1 MRNDFFSKLFES
13 YSTVPYTCMQLS
25 LKQGAV
31 KLLLHVVKCVP
42 RKEKVT
48 FANHCNFASKF
59 SKSRPLFLYSFPY
72 SNFLS
77 NFRVA
82 KRPYYCTSTKFR
94 FELTFA
100 IFVRWYEIT
109 DVCTKLML
117 PPLNVRGYMP
127 PNRNS
132 VRNEPAGGVI

>member
-13 YSTVPYTCMQLS
+13 YSTVPYMQVS

-31 KLLLHVVKCVP
+31 KLLLPVVKCVP

-59 SKSRPLFLYSFPY
+59 SKFQAFFLYSFPD

-82 KRPYYCTSTKFR
+82 KRPYCSNRFKCLKSCTQKYHYSLKET
-94 FELTFA
+94 
-100 IFVRWYEIT
+100 IF
-109 DVCTKLML
+109 
-117 PPLNVRGYMP
+117 G
-127 PNRNS
+127 
-132 VRNEPAGGVI
+132 

>member
-13 YSTVPYTCMQLS
+13 YSTVPYMQLC

-31 KLLLHVVKCVP
+31 KLLLPVVKCVP

-59 SKSRPLFLYSFPY
+59 SKFRAFFLYSFPD

-77 NFRVA
+77 NFRIA
-82 KRPYYCTSTKFR
+82 KRPY
-94 FELTFA
+94 
-100 IFVRWYEIT
+100 
-109 DVCTKLML
+109 
-117 PPLNVRGYMP
+117 
-127 PNRNS
+127 
-132 VRNEPAGGVI
+132 

>member
-1 MRNDFFSKLFES
+1 MRNDFFSKLFKS
-13 YSTVPYTCMQLS
+13 YSTVPYMQLS

-31 KLLLHVVKCVP
+31 KLPLPAVKCVQ

-59 SKSRPLFLYSFPY
+59 SKFRPLFLYSFPD

-82 KRPYYCTSTKFR
+82 KRPYY
-94 FELTFA
+94 
-100 IFVRWYEIT
+100 Y
-109 DVCTKLML
+109 
-117 PPLNVRGYMP
+117 YY
-127 PNRNS
+127 
-132 VRNEPAGGVI
+132 